1 MRTFCF
7 VAIAV
12 VLAAAMTVSGTS
24 TTRLVVPSLVTVN
37 TTKNNTCIA
46 SLDKIIGEV
55 VKAGEEI
62 AKAVKVCGNKTM
74 WETCAADVSASAA
87 DLADAAKDVAESVT
101 DCGHTNTACADQIIG
116 IGQDVATTSKDIFS
130 ALTQCHDGKNLG
142 GCIGDVINIAV
153 EIDHIVKH
161 VEKAIPDCKAK

>member
-12 VLAAAMTVSGTS
+12 VLAAATTVSGAPK
-24 TTRLVVPSLVTVN
+24 TRLERPSLVTVN
-37 TTKNNTCIA
+37 TTKNNTCLA

-55 VKAGEEI
+55 IQSGEEI

-87 DLADAAKDVAESVT
+87 DLADAAKDVANSVT
-101 DCGHTNTACADQIIG
+101 VCGHVNTACADQIIG

-130 ALTQCHDGKNLG
+130 ALTQCHTGKSSA
-142 GCIGDVINIAV
+142 CIGDVLNIAV
-153 EIDHIVKH
+153 EIDHIIKH
-161 VEKAIPDCKAK
+161 VQKAIPDCKAK